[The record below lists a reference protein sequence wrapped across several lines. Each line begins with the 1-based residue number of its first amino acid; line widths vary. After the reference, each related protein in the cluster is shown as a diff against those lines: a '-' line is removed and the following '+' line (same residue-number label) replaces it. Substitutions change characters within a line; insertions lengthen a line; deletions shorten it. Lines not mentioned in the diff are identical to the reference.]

1 MFILASQSPRRRELL
16 QKVVPDFE
24 VQPATIDERQVP
36 VTAPADYVQ
45 MLAQLKGESIAQ
57 KNPQATVLSADTVVS
72 FQGTIY
78 GKPHDRQDAAEML
91 RQLSGSTHQAYTGVC
106 LSIDGEIR
114 KMVVQTDVTF
124 WPLSHEMIET
134 YLDTEEYRD
143 KAGAYGIQGQGSL
156 LVEKIN
162 GDFYNVVGLPIS
174 TVARLLTAK
183 EAD

>member
-16 QKVVPDFE
+16 QKVVSDFD
-24 VQPATIDERQVP
+24 VQPAAIDERQVP
-36 VTAPADYVQ
+36 MTAPADYVQ
-45 MLAQLKGESIAQ
+45 TLAQLKGECIAQ

-78 GKPHDRQDAAEML
+78 GKPHDRQDAADML
-91 RQLSGSTHQAYTGVC
+91 RQLSGGTHQVYTGVW
-106 LSIDGEIR
+106 LSIDGKSR
-114 KMVVQTDVTF
+114 KTVVQTDVTF
-124 WPLSHEMIET
+124 WPLSREMIET
-134 YLDTEEYRD
+134 YLDTDEYRD

-183 EAD
+183 AGD